1 MNAIVIYD
9 SVYGNTEK
17 IARTIAVNLGSPVEV
32 RLIHIKDVRLE
43 DISGT
48 NLLVIGS
55 PTRGF
60 RPTEAIQALLKDI
73 PRGALRNVNVAVF
86 DTRISERDVG
96 GGLRFMMKLG
106 GYAAGRIAD
115 ALKKKG
121 GNLLLP
127 PAGFFV
133 VDREG
138 PLKEGE
144 TERASVWSRK
154 LRDILHS
161 L

>member
-60 RPTEAIQALLKDI
+60 RPT
-73 PRGALRNVNVAVF
+73 
-86 DTRISERDVG
+86 
-96 GGLRFMMKLG
+96 
-106 GYAAGRIAD
+106 
-115 ALKKKG
+115 
-121 GNLLLP
+121 
-127 PAGFFV
+127 
-133 VDREG
+133 
-138 PLKEGE
+138 
-144 TERASVWSRK
+144 
-154 LRDILHS
+154 
-161 L
+161 